1 MNGNNYNLAYDMTF
15 QDDYSRMKAPQVSG
29 GMGDAGGKA
38 GMLAGMG
45 IGSPEMMAV
54 GMGLQV
60 LSQAAQ
66 EKAAAENKKK
76 EAEYMASE
84 NSLNRQQQGLD
95 RLINIAKGYSNL

>member
-1 MNGNNYNLAYDMTF
+1 MNGNNYDMAYDMTF
-15 QDDYSRMKAPQVSG
+15 KQPSLSG
-29 GMGDAGGKA
+29 YGGYGGDAGGKA

-54 GMGLQV
+54 GLGLQV

-66 EKAAAENKKK
+66 EKAAAENKQK